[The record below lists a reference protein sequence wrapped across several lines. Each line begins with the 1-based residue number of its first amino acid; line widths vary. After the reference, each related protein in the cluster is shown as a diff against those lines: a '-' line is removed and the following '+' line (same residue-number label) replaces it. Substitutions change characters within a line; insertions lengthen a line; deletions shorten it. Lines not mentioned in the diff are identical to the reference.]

1 MNAVA
6 LISEFE
12 RHGIRLSVEAG
23 RILARPKGATPADLA
38 EQARAHKADL
48 VALLSAPAISHVSE
62 NELDRLARADGWRPP
77 KEIPPSIVAEIQRI
91 EAEALRLGWRLER
104 LWRFEFWPHSN
115 VEPRGLASVMNEDD
129 AVIVV
134 SKDYVAIGS
143 RTRDFGDYRRFWR
156 CDG

>member
-1 MNAVA
+1 MRNFEKRRNCHSAKGLRSFGAFKPRNRGRGYNCMNAVA

-77 KEIPPSIVAEIQRI
+77 KEIPPSIVAEIQR
-91 EAEALRLGWRLER
+91 
-104 LWRFEFWPHSN
+104 
-115 VEPRGLASVMNEDD
+115 
-129 AVIVV
+129 
-134 SKDYVAIGS
+134 
-143 RTRDFGDYRRFWR
+143 
-156 CDG
+156 